1 MENIIIVGAGLVGSL
16 LSVYLARAG
25 FKVSVYERHSD
36 PRQINLQSG
45 RSINITLS
53 ERGFQALDA
62 VGVGDT
68 VRKFCI
74 PVYGRIIHG
83 QDGELTY
90 QPYGNNKKAIYS
102 IGRDDLTKVLLSF
115 AEKHENMEFYFN
127 EKCSDIDLPT
137 ATLKLQNVETGKISQ
152 VQADRIFGADGAF
165 SVVRRKMQ
173 RLKRFNYSQE
183 YCEQGYK
190 EIIIPPCNENWA
202 LDQNAIHIWPR
213 GNFML
218 IGFPNL
224 DKSFTLSLQLPYEG
238 QISHESIISPN
249 DLRKI
254 FETYFPDVWPLVKPN
269 CTDYFHKSVEAM
281 ITIKC
286 FPWTYQDKVALIGD
300 SCHAIF
306 PSYGQGANAG
316 FEDCQVLTKCIEKQ
330 PTDWQKIFQ
339 EYETLRKQNLDAI
352 ADLCFEHFTE
362 LRKMVGDF
370 KFLRQKRIE
379 RKLQELYPD
388 FASLYYN
395 ISFTCLP
402 YAEALTIERN
412 HQNVIKKLEEIESIE
427 EQLEN
432 CHLASVLYQEY
443 LAENLQP
450 NVAPLK
456 H

>member
-1 MENIIIVGAGLVGSL
+1 MENMIIVGAGLVGSL
-16 LSVYLARAG
+16 LSVNLAHAG
-25 FKVSVYERHSD
+25 YKVRVYERNSD

-62 VGVGDT
+62 VGVGDR
-68 VRKFCI
+68 VREFCI

-83 QDGELTY
+83 QDGEITY
-90 QPYGNNKKAIYS
+90 QPYGNNNEAIYS
-102 IGRDDLTKVLLSF
+102 IGRDDLTKELLSF
-115 AEKHENMEFYFN
+115 AEKHENIEFYFN

-137 ATLKLQNVETGKISQ
+137 ATLNLQNLETGKISQ
-152 VQADRIFGADGAF
+152 VQGDRIFAADGAF
-165 SVVRRKMQ
+165 SGVRRKMQ
-173 RLKRFNYSQE
+173 QLKRFNYSQE
-183 YCEQGYK
+183 FCDQGYK
-190 EIIIPPCNENWA
+190 EIIIPPRNDNWA

-213 GNFML
+213 GDFML

-238 QISHESIISPN
+238 QISHESIKSPN
-249 DLRKI
+249 DLRNI
-254 FETYFPDVWPLVKPN
+254 FETYFSDIWSLVEPN

-306 PSYGQGANAG
+306 PSYGQGANSG
-316 FEDCQVLTKCIEKQ
+316 FEDCQVLMKCIEKH
-330 PTDWQKIFQ
+330 PTDWQGIFQ
-339 EYETLRKQNLDAI
+339 EYEKSRKINLDAI

-370 KFLRQKRIE
+370 KFLRQKTIE
-379 RKLQELYPD
+379 RKLQKLYPD
-388 FASLYYN
+388 FTSLYYSV
-395 ISFTCLP
+395 SFTCMP
-402 YAEALTIERN
+402 YAEALRIERER
-412 HQNVIKKLEEIESIE
+412 QNVINKLEEIESIE

-432 CHLASVLYQEY
+432 RHLASAIYQEY

-450 NVAPLK
+450 NVAY

>member
-1 MENIIIVGAGLVGSL
+1 MENMIIVGAGLVGSL

-25 FKVSVYERHSD
+25 FKVSVYERNSD

-74 PVYGRIIHG
+74 PVYGRIMHG

-90 QPYGNNKKAIYS
+90 QPYGNNKEAIYS
-102 IGRDDLTKVLLSF
+102 IGRDDLTKELLGF
-115 AEKHENMEFYFN
+115 AEKHENIEFYFN
-127 EKCSDIDLPT
+127 EKCSDIDLST
-137 ATLKLQNVETGKISQ
+137 GTLKLQNVETGKISQ

-173 RLKRFNYSQE
+173 QLKRFNYSQE

-238 QISHESIISPN
+238 QNSHKSVASP
-249 DLRKI
+249 DALRNL
-254 FETYFPDVWPLVKPN
+254 FETYFPDVWPLVEPN
-269 CTDYFHKSVEAM
+269 SIDYFHKSVEAM

-316 FEDCQVLTKCIEKQ
+316 FEDCQILTKCIEKQ
-330 PTDWQKIFQ
+330 PIDWRRIFQ
-339 EYETLRKQNLDAI
+339 EYETLRKSNLDAI

-362 LRKMVGDF
+362 LRRMVGDF
-370 KFLRQKRIE
+370 KFLLRKKIE
-379 RKLQELYPD
+379 RNLHDIYPD

-395 ISFTCLP
+395 ISFTCIP
-402 YAEALTIERN
+402 YSQARIIE
-412 HQNVIKKLEEIESIE
+412 KKQQEIIDKLLEIDDIEDN
-427 EQLEN
+427 LEN
-432 CHLASVLYQEY
+432 LDIVSELIRQDLAQY
-443 LAENLQP
+443 LQP
-450 NVAPLK
+450 I
-456 H
+456 